1 MISCH
6 ASSVE
11 IDGKAVLL
19 RGPSG
24 SGKSDLAL
32 RLIDGG
38 ARLIADDY
46 TEIHTNSGRAVLRSP
61 AAIQGKLEVRGLG
74 LMTLPFTS
82 DVPLDMVFDLVPY
95 TEIERM
101 PEASMAAFDGI
112 EVPCRLLDPFM
123 ASAASVVRLA
133 LRQSPLLTGYE

>member
-1 MISCH
+1 MIRCH

-46 TEIHTNSGRAVLRSP
+46 TEIHVASGRAVLRP
-61 AAIQGKLEVRGLG
+61 PPEIQGKLEIRGLG
-74 LMTLPFTS
+74 LMSLPFTS
-82 DVPLDMVFDLVPY
+82 DVPLDLVFDLMPY
-95 TEIERM
+95 AEIERA
-101 PEASMAAFDGI
+101 PEELMAEFDGVK
-112 EVPCRLLDPFM
+112 VPCRRLDPFM
-123 ASAASVVRLA
+123 ASAAAIVRLA
-133 LRQSPLLTGYE
+133 IGQNPLRTGY